1 VAKIDQKKRNCQ
13 NIFFWGVRQN
23 LLNTSLRKINIFL
36 SVKFK
41 LEVLMSRSLKFSL
54 ALSAAVAT
62 SALLSACEKQDAQQS
77 KTQPAPIAEV
87 APQQSKSV
95 VVYFSQTGATKKL
108 AQVFKEARNADE
120 FELQLVK
127 PLPSTYDSTIAEVR
141 AERESKQWPALV
153 NAKLDVDK
161 YDTVFLGYP
170 IMFWTFTTPIY
181 TFLEAND
188 LSGKVV
194 VPFCT
199 YGSGGRKASA
209 DELKTLE
216 PKANVTLAY
225 GISNKRI
232 NAEGGVEKA
241 KEEVAT
247 FFANLETGKT
257 EEMLAGGFSEQRP
270 LTAEDSA
277 VFAAATKDYAYL
289 GLKPLGVSTQVVAGM
304 NYLFVCE
311 MKAFGGPAT
320 QTNVKIF
327 KPLPGRGEPEMIV
340 VEK

>member
-1 VAKIDQKKRNCQ
+1 
-13 NIFFWGVRQN
+13 
-23 LLNTSLRKINIFL
+23 
-36 SVKFK
+36 
-41 LEVLMSRSLKFSL
+41 MSRSLKFTL
-54 ALSAAVAT
+54 AMSAVFAASAMFFACNKQEVA
-62 SALLSACEKQDAQQS
+62 QS
-77 KTQPAPIAEV
+77 KMQNAPVAEN

-108 AQVFKEARNADE
+108 AQVFKEARHADE

-127 PLPSTYDSTIAEVR
+127 PFPSTYDSTIAAVR

-170 IMFWTFTTPIY
+170 IMFGTFTTPIY

-209 DELKTLE
+209 SELKTLE
-216 PKANVTLAY
+216 PNANVTLAY

-232 NAEGGVEKA
+232 NAEGGIETAKA
-241 KEEVAT
+241 EVAA

-257 EEMLAGGFSEQRP
+257 DEMLMGGFSEQRP

-277 VFAAATKDYAYL
+277 AFAEGTKDYAYL
-289 GLKPLGVSTQVVAGM
+289 GLKPLSVSTQVVAGM

-327 KPLPGRGEPEMIV
+327 KPLPGQGEAQLIG

>member
-1 VAKIDQKKRNCQ
+1 MFN
-13 NIFFWGVRQN
+13 
-23 LLNTSLRKINIFL
+23 
-36 SVKFK
+36 
-41 LEVLMSRSLKFSL
+41 LEVVMSHSLKFTL
-54 ALSAAVAT
+54 AVSAVFAA
-62 SALLSACEKQDAQQS
+62 SAMFSACNKQEAAQS
-77 KTQPAPIAEV
+77 KTQPAPVAEV
-87 APQQSKSV
+87 APQQFKSV

-108 AQVFKEARNADE
+108 AQIFKEARNADE

-170 IMFWTFTTPIY
+170 IMFGTFTTPIY

-209 DELKTLE
+209 NELKTLE
-216 PKANVTLAY
+216 PNANVTLAY

-232 NAEGGVEKA
+232 NAEGGIETAKA
-241 KEEVAT
+241 EVAA
-247 FFANLETGKT
+247 FFGNLETGAT
-257 EEMLAGGFSEQRP
+257 EETLVGGFSEQRP

-277 VFAAATKDYAYL
+277 AFAEGTKDYAYL
-289 GLKPLGVSTQVVAGM
+289 NLKPLSVSSQVVAGM
-304 NYLFVCE
+304 NYIFVCE
-311 MKAFGGPAT
+311 MKAFGGPAE
-320 QTNVKIF
+320 QANVRIF
-327 KPLPGRGEPEMIV
+327 KPLPGRGETQLIG

>member
-1 VAKIDQKKRNCQ
+1 
-13 NIFFWGVRQN
+13 
-23 LLNTSLRKINIFL
+23 
-36 SVKFK
+36 
-41 LEVLMSRSLKFSL
+41 MSRSLKLSL
-54 ALSAAVAT
+54 ALSAAVAA
-62 SALLSACEKQDAQQS
+62 SAMLSACEKQDAQQS
-77 KTQPAPIAEV
+77 KTQPAPASEV

-108 AQVFKEARNADE
+108 AQIFKDARHADE
-120 FELQLVK
+120 VELQLVK
-127 PLPSTYDSTIAEVR
+127 PFPSTYDSTIAEVR

-170 IMFWTFTTPIY
+170 IMFGTFTTPIY

-209 DELKTLE
+209 NELKTLE
-216 PKANVTLAY
+216 PNANVTLAY

-232 NAEGGVEKA
+232 NAEKGVETA
-241 KEEVAT
+241 TREVEG
-247 FFANLETGKT
+247 FFADLATGKT

-289 GLKPLGVSTQVVAGM
+289 GLMPLSVSTQVVAGM
-304 NYLFVCE
+304 NFLFVCE